1 VLRFDGSYVDEAT
14 LDRLI
19 RRCRTA
25 TYDPREP
32 LTSAVLVEA
41 VAAGRLREHQDGAAL
56 VEALAGR
63 SRSLVRRNGC
73 EALADQHRAGGCRF
87 DGDPV
92 LG

>member
-56 VEALAGR
+56 VEALCR
-63 SRSLVRRNGC
+63 
-73 EALADQHRAGGCRF
+73 ALTEPGQAQRMRGVG
-87 DGDPV
+87 
-92 LG
+92 